1 MIEQSEQKACPYH
14 LGQSFQ
20 PFVNPQLDDPF
31 SFYKQ
36 ARSEEPV
43 FYSSLF
49 DAYVLT
55 RYDDVLT
62 VLKDTTRFSSADS
75 LHSIINYT
83 PEVIDVLRQGFPFVS
98 MITSDGDLHKRLRAP
113 FARVFAPD
121 QLQVMERSIHAVANR
136 LIDSFIHDGRADILS
151 QFAYPLTLEVIFTI
165 YSVPLEKMAAV
176 KQWSHDLTELYSS
189 QLNPD
194 RQIECARSFI
204 ALQQF
209 LADLIEQRRMSPG
222 NDLISEVQN
231 SDLSIAELVHLLI
244 EMIVAG
250 HKPTANLLGN
260 TLRLLLA
267 HPKRWQALCDDASLI
282 PAVLEEGLR
291 FDAPTQAV
299 IRTTTEAVSFSG
311 VSIPKNTRLLLVYG
325 SANRDEAHF
334 DDAERFNMER
344 FKHQSINHLA
354 FSYGIHRCVG
364 AHLARREG
372 RIALETLASR
382 LKNLRLCSDQSF
394 THVPTT
400 LNRGYANLILEW
412 DAD

>member
-1 MIEQSEQKACPYH
+1 MIEQKTCPYH
-14 LGQSFQ
+14 LGQTFQ

-31 SFYKQ
+31 SFYHL
-36 ARSEEPV
+36 ARSEEPI

-55 RYDDVLT
+55 RYDDVFA
-62 VLKDTTRFSSADS
+62 VLKDSTRFSSADS
-75 LHSIINYT
+75 LHSVINFT
-83 PEVIDVLRQGFPFVS
+83 PEVIDILRQGFPFVS
-98 MITSDGDLHKRLRAP
+98 MVTSDGDAHKRLRAP

-121 QLQVMERSIHAVANR
+121 QLQIMEQSIHTVANR
-136 LIDSFIHDGRADILS
+136 LVDRFIQDERADILA

-204 ALQQF
+204 ALQNF
-209 LADLIEQRRMSPG
+209 LAELIEQRRSTPG
-222 NDLISEVQN
+222 DDLISEVLK

-260 TLRLLLA
+260 ALKLLLERSE
-267 HPKRWQALCDDASLI
+267 RWQALCDDAALI
-282 PAVLEEGLR
+282 PTILEECLR
-291 FDAPTQAV
+291 YDAPTQAV
-299 IRTTTEAVSFSG
+299 IRTTTQPVTFSD
-311 VSIPKNTRLLLVYG
+311 VSIPANTRLLLVYG

-334 DDAERFNMER
+334 ENNERFELDR
-344 FKHQSINHLA
+344 FQHNNVNHLA
-354 FSYGIHRCVG
+354 FSHGIHRCVG

-400 LNRGYANLILEW
+400 LNRGYAHLFLEW
-412 DAD
+412 DAPV

>member
-1 MIEQSEQKACPYH
+1 MIEQSKTCPYH
-14 LGQSFQ
+14 LGQTFQ

-43 FYSSLF
+43 FYSPLF

-62 VLKDTTRFSSADS
+62 VLKDTARFSSTDS
-75 LHSIINYT
+75 LHSVINYT

-98 MITSDGDLHKRLRAP
+98 LITSDGDLHKRLRAP
-113 FARVFAPD
+113 FAKVFAPD
-121 QLQVMERSIHAVANR
+121 QLQVIERSIHTVANR
-136 LIDSFIHDGRADILS
+136 LVDSFVHDGRADILA

-165 YSVPLEKMAAV
+165 YSVPLEKMAEV

-204 ALQQF
+204 ALQNF
-209 LADLIEQRRMSPG
+209 LADLIEQRRSTPG
-222 NDLISEVQN
+222 DDLISEVQN
-231 SDLSIAELVHLLI
+231 SDLTMPELVHLLI

-260 TLRLLLA
+260 TLKLLLER
-267 HPKRWQALCDDASLI
+267 PERWQAMCHEPSLI

-299 IRTTTEAVSFSG
+299 IRTTTEAVSFAG
-311 VSIPKNTRLLLVYG
+311 VSIPANTRLLLVYG
-325 SANRDEAHF
+325 S
-334 DDAERFNMER
+334 
-344 FKHQSINHLA
+344 S
-354 FSYGIHRCVG
+354 
-364 AHLARREG
+364 
-372 RIALETLASR
+372 TLR
-382 LKNLRLCSDQSF
+382 
-394 THVPTT
+394 
-400 LNRGYANLILEW
+400 
-412 DAD
+412 